1 MKVQTKRNLLRL
13 ATTIAAACAAAVVF
27 LPVAASAAPAVASG
41 NVNVRSGPS
50 TSYAVVD
57 TLRVGEAVEVEGCR
71 SGWCYVTRP
80 GPDGYVSAS
89 YLRRSS
95 GASMEPNFNL
105 SFNFPNGGSFSIGS
119 GGVSIGIG
127 GGGPGRPIPPGG
139 GGMGGDV
146 CFYDGA
152 NFTGARFC
160 MNRGQ
165 MTPNLNRSGWN
176 NRISSIRN
184 PDGLRVTVCDD
195 AGYDDC
201 RTYSTSARTL
211 GSLNNAI
218 SSIRI
223 RR

>member
-13 ATTIAAACAAAVVF
+13 ATTVAAVCAAAVVF
-27 LPVAASAAPAVASG
+27 LPAAASAAPAVASG

-89 YLRRSS
+89 YLRRS
-95 GASMEPNFNL
+95 GGVTMEPNFNL
-105 SFNFPNGGSFSIGS
+105 SFNFPSGGSFSIGS

-127 GGGPGRPIPPGG
+127 DRPGRPGRPGDG
-139 GGMGGDV
+139 TRGDV
-146 CFYDGA
+146 CFYA
-152 NFTGARFC
+152 NPNFTGASFC
-160 MNRGQ
+160 MDRGES
-165 MTPNLNRSGWN
+165 TNLSGAWN

-184 PDGLRVTVCDD
+184 TRGLQVTVCDNTR
-195 AGYDDC
+195 YRDC
-201 RTYSTSARTL
+201 RTYRTSARSL
-211 GSLNNAI
+211 GSLDNAI

-223 RR
+223 R

>member
-13 ATTIAAACAAAVVF
+13 ATTVAAACAAAVVF
-27 LPVAASAAPAVASG
+27 LPAAAFAAPAAATGS
-41 NVNVRSGPS
+41 VNVRSGPA
-50 TSYAVVD
+50 TSYARVD
-57 TLRVGEAVEVEGCR
+57 TLQPGESVEVEGCR
-71 SGWCYVTRP
+71 AGWCYVTRP

-95 GASMEPNFNL
+95 GQRMEPDFNL
-105 SFNFPNGGSFSIGS
+105 SFNFPNGGSFSIGT

-127 GGGPGRPIPPGG
+127 GGRPGRPGG
-139 GGMGGDV
+139 GPGDRGGDV

-160 MNRGQ
+160 MDEGQ
-165 MTPNLNRSGWN
+165 MIPNLNRTGWN

-201 RTYSTSARTL
+201 RTYRTSARSL

-223 RR
+223 R

>member
-13 ATTIAAACAAAVVF
+13 ATTVAAACAAAVVF
-27 LPVAASAAPAVASG
+27 LPAAAFAAPAVATGS
-41 NVNVRSGPS
+41 VNVRSGPS
-50 TSYAVVD
+50 TSYARVD
-57 TLRVGEAVEVEGCR
+57 TLRPGEAVEVEGCR

-89 YLRRSS
+89 YLRRSG
-95 GASMEPNFNL
+95 GAAMEPNFNL

-127 GGGPGRPIPPGG
+127 DGRPGRPGG
-139 GGMGGDV
+139 GSGDMRGDV

-160 MNRGQ
+160 MDRGQ
-165 MTPNLNRSGWN
+165 MTPNLNRTGWN

-201 RTYSTSARTL
+201 RTYRTSARSL

-223 RR
+223 R